1 MMNFK
6 EELAK
11 WREERSI
18 TLDSQLPGL
27 TSNLLEEVTELS
39 RATELVD
46 VIDAMLDYNVF
57 LANAIE
63 GIDIDPILDPEI
75 VKEIEEKHKKLSV
88 MTNEDLALYKKS
100 LISLLLE
107 GIRASIAITMP
118 NIKQEHIDSFTEYL
132 NGIIINIKSS
142 ITLLNYDYAKCLEE
156 VMKAIHTRK
165 GHWDSTISKFVKDKV
180 QPDRYEPD
188 YTNCKL

>member
-1 MMNFK
+1 MNFK

-11 WREERSI
+11 YREKRSI

-63 GIDIDPILDPEI
+63 GIDIDPVLDPEI
-75 VKEIEEKHKKLSV
+75 LKEIEEKHKKLSV
-88 MTNEDLALYKKS
+88 MTQEDLALYKKS

>member
-1 MMNFK
+1 MNFK

-11 WREERSI
+11 YREKRSI
-18 TLDSQLPGL
+18 TLESQLPGL

-75 VKEIEEKHKKLSV
+75 LKEIEEKHKKLSV

-165 GHWDSTISKFVKDKV
+165 GHWDSTICKFVKDKV

>member
-1 MMNFK
+1 MNFK

-11 WREERSI
+11 YREKRSI
-18 TLDSQLPGL
+18 TLESQLPGL

-75 VKEIEEKHKKLSV
+75 LKEIEEKHKKLSV

-156 VMKAIHTRK
+156 VIKAIHTRK
-165 GHWDSTISKFVKDKV
+165 GHWDSTICKFVKDKV

>member
-1 MMNFK
+1 MNFK
-6 EELAK
+6 EELTK

-18 TLDSQLPGL
+18 TLESQLPGL

-75 VKEIEEKHKKLSV
+75 LKEIEEKHKKLSV

-165 GHWDSTISKFVKDKV
+165 GHWNSSICKFVKDKI
-180 QPDRYEPD
+180 QPDRYEPY

>member
-1 MMNFK
+1 MDFK
-6 EELAK
+6 EELTK

-46 VIDAMLDYNVF
+46 IIDAMLDYNVF

-75 VKEIEEKHKKLSV
+75 LKEIEEKHKKLSV
-88 MTNEDLALYKKS
+88 MTQEDLALYKKS

-165 GHWDSTISKFVKDKV
+165 GHWDSSICKFVKDKI

>member
-1 MMNFK
+1 MNFK

-11 WREERSI
+11 YREKRSI
-18 TLDSQLPGL
+18 TLESQLPGL

-63 GIDIDPILDPEI
+63 GIDIDPVLDPEI

>member
-1 MMNFK
+1 MNFK

-11 WREERSI
+11 YREKRSI
-18 TLDSQLPGL
+18 TLESQLPGL

-88 MTNEDLALYKKS
+88 MTQEDLALYKKS

-107 GIRASIAITMP
+107 GIRASIAISMP

-142 ITLLNYDYAKCLEE
+142 ITLLNYDYEKCLEE

>member
-1 MMNFK
+1 MNFK

-63 GIDIDPILDPEI
+63 GIEIDPILDPEI
-75 VKEIEEKHKKLSV
+75 LKEIEEKHKKLSV
-88 MTNEDLALYKKS
+88 MTQEDLALYKKS

-165 GHWDSTISKFVKDKV
+165 GHWDATICKFVKDKV

>member
-1 MMNFK
+1 MNFK

-18 TLDSQLPGL
+18 TLESQLPGL

-46 VIDAMLDYNVF
+46 IIDAMLDYNVF

-63 GIDIDPILDPEI
+63 GIDIDPVLDPEI

-107 GIRASIAITMP
+107 GIRASIAISMP

-156 VMKAIHTRK
+156 VIKAIHTRK
-165 GHWDSTISKFVKDKV
+165 GHWDSTICKFVKDKI

>member
-1 MMNFK
+1 MNFK

-46 VIDAMLDYNVF
+46 IIDAMLDYNVF

-63 GIDIDPILDPEI
+63 GIEIDPILDPEI
-75 VKEIEEKHKKLSV
+75 LKEIEEKHKKLSV

>member
-1 MMNFK
+1 MNFK

-11 WREERSI
+11 YREERSI
-18 TLDSQLPGL
+18 TLECQLPGL

-46 VIDAMLDYNVF
+46 IIDAMLDYNVF

-63 GIDIDPILDPEI
+63 GIEIDPILDPEI
-75 VKEIEEKHKKLSV
+75 LKEIEEKHKKLPI

-165 GHWDSTISKFVKDKV
+165 GHWDSTICKFVKDKV

>member
-1 MMNFK
+1 MDFK
-6 EELAK
+6 EELTK

-18 TLDSQLPGL
+18 TLESQLPGL

-46 VIDAMLDYNVF
+46 IIDAMLDYNVF

-63 GIDIDPILDPEI
+63 GIDIDPVLDPEI

-165 GHWDSTISKFVKDKV
+165 GHWDSTICKFVKDKI

>member
-1 MMNFK
+1 MNFK
-6 EELAK
+6 EELTK

-18 TLDSQLPGL
+18 TLESQLPGL

-63 GIDIDPILDPEI
+63 GINIDPILDPEI

>member
-1 MMNFK
+1 MDFK
-6 EELAK
+6 EELTK

-46 VIDAMLDYNVF
+46 IIDAMLDYNVF

-63 GIDIDPILDPEI
+63 GINIDPILDPEI

-88 MTNEDLALYKKS
+88 MTQEDLALYKKS

-118 NIKQEHIDSFTEYL
+118 NIKQEHINSFTEYL

-165 GHWDSTISKFVKDKV
+165 GHWDSTICKFVKDKI

>member
-1 MMNFK
+1 MDFK

-18 TLDSQLPGL
+18 TLESQLPGL

-46 VIDAMLDYNVF
+46 IIDAMLDYNVF

-63 GIDIDPILDPEI
+63 GIEIDPILDPEI

-132 NGIIINIKSS
+132 NSIIINIKSS

-165 GHWDSTISKFVKDKV
+165 GHWDSTISKFVKDKI

>member
-1 MMNFK
+1 MNFK

-11 WREERSI
+11 YREKRSI

-46 VIDAMLDYNVF
+46 IIDAMLDYNVF

-75 VKEIEEKHKKLSV
+75 LKEIEEKHKKLSV
-88 MTNEDLALYKKS
+88 MTQEDLALYKKS

-156 VMKAIHTRK
+156 VIKAIHTRK
-165 GHWDSTISKFVKDKV
+165 GHWDSTICKFVKDKV

>member
-1 MMNFK
+1 MNFK

-18 TLDSQLPGL
+18 TLESQLPGL

-39 RATELVD
+39 RAIELVD
-46 VIDAMLDYNVF
+46 IIDAMLDYNVF

-63 GIDIDPILDPEI
+63 GIDIDPVLDPEI
-75 VKEIEEKHKKLSV
+75 LKEIEEKHKKLSV

-107 GIRASIAITMP
+107 GIRASIAISMP

>member
-1 MMNFK
+1 MNFK

-18 TLDSQLPGL
+18 TLESQLPGL

-75 VKEIEEKHKKLSV
+75 LKEIEEKHKKLSV

-165 GHWDSTISKFVKDKV
+165 GHWDSTISKFVKDKT

>member
-1 MMNFK
+1 MDFK
-6 EELAK
+6 EELTK

-46 VIDAMLDYNVF
+46 IIDAMLDYNVF

-63 GIDIDPILDPEI
+63 GIDIDPVLDPEI

-107 GIRASIAITMP
+107 GIRASIAITMS

>member
-1 MMNFK
+1 MDFK
-6 EELAK
+6 EELTK

-18 TLDSQLPGL
+18 TLESQLPGL

-46 VIDAMLDYNVF
+46 IIDAMLDYNVF

-63 GIDIDPILDPEI
+63 GIVIDPILDPEI
-75 VKEIEEKHKKLSV
+75 LKEIEEKHKKLSV

-165 GHWDSTISKFVKDKV
+165 GHWDSSICKFVKDKI

-188 YTNCKL
+188 YANCKL

>member
-1 MMNFK
+1 MNFK
-6 EELAK
+6 EELTK

-18 TLDSQLPGL
+18 TLESQLPGL

-63 GIDIDPILDPEI
+63 GIEIDPVLDPEI
-75 VKEIEEKHKKLSV
+75 LKEIEEKHKKLSV

-118 NIKQEHIDSFTEYL
+118 NLKQEHLDSFTEYL

>member
-1 MMNFK
+1 MNFK

-11 WREERSI
+11 YREKRSI
-18 TLDSQLPGL
+18 TLESQLPGL

-46 VIDAMLDYNVF
+46 IIDAMLDYNVF

-63 GIDIDPILDPEI
+63 GIDIDPVLDPEI

-165 GHWDSTISKFVKDKV
+165 GHWDSTICKFVKDKV

>member
-1 MMNFK
+1 MNFK

-11 WREERSI
+11 WREERSV
-18 TLDSQLPGL
+18 TLESQLPGL

-46 VIDAMLDYNVF
+46 IIDAMLDYNVF

-75 VKEIEEKHKKLSV
+75 LKEIEEKHKKLPI

-118 NIKQEHIDSFTEYL
+118 NLKQEHLDSFTEYL

>member
-1 MMNFK
+1 MNFK

-18 TLDSQLPGL
+18 TLECQLPGL

-63 GIDIDPILDPEI
+63 GIDIDPVLDPEI
-75 VKEIEEKHKKLSV
+75 LKEIEEKHKKLPI

>member
-1 MMNFK
+1 MDFK

-11 WREERSI
+11 YREKRSI
-18 TLDSQLPGL
+18 TLESQLPGL

-75 VKEIEEKHKKLSV
+75 LKEIEEKHKKLSV

-165 GHWDSTISKFVKDKV
+165 GHWDSTICKFVKDKV

>member
-1 MMNFK
+1 MNFK

-11 WREERSI
+11 YREKRSI
-18 TLDSQLPGL
+18 TLESQLPGL

-75 VKEIEEKHKKLSV
+75 LKEIEEKHKKLSV

-107 GIRASIAITMP
+107 GIRASIAISMP

-142 ITLLNYDYAKCLEE
+142 ITLLNYDYEKCLEE

>member
-1 MMNFK
+1 MNFK

-18 TLDSQLPGL
+18 TLESQLPGL

-63 GIDIDPILDPEI
+63 GIEIDPVLDPEI
-75 VKEIEEKHKKLSV
+75 LKEIEEKHKKLSV

-118 NIKQEHIDSFTEYL
+118 NLKQEHLDSFTEYL

-156 VMKAIHTRK
+156 VIKAIHTRK
-165 GHWDSTISKFVKDKV
+165 GHWDSAISKFVKDKV

>member
-1 MMNFK
+1 MDFK
-6 EELAK
+6 EELTK

-46 VIDAMLDYNVF
+46 IIDAMLDYNVF

-165 GHWDSTISKFVKDKV
+165 GHWDATICKFVKDKV

>member
-1 MMNFK
+1 MNFK

-63 GIDIDPILDPEI
+63 GIEIDPVLDPEI

-88 MTNEDLALYKKS
+88 MTKEDLALYKKS

-156 VMKAIHTRK
+156 VIKAIHTRK

>member
-1 MMNFK
+1 MNFK

-18 TLDSQLPGL
+18 TLESQLPGL

-63 GIDIDPILDPEI
+63 GIDIDPVLDPEI

-165 GHWDSTISKFVKDKV
+165 GHWDSTICKFVKDKT

>member
-1 MMNFK
+1 MNFK

-11 WREERSI
+11 YREKRSI
-18 TLDSQLPGL
+18 TLESQLPGL

-46 VIDAMLDYNVF
+46 IIDAMLDYNVF

-63 GIDIDPILDPEI
+63 GIEIDPILDPEI
-75 VKEIEEKHKKLSV
+75 LKEIEEKHKKLSV

>member
-1 MMNFK
+1 MNFK

-11 WREERSI
+11 YREKRSI
-18 TLDSQLPGL
+18 TLESQLPGL

-75 VKEIEEKHKKLSV
+75 LKEIEEKHKKLSV
-88 MTNEDLALYKKS
+88 MTNEDLAIYKKS

-165 GHWDSTISKFVKDKV
+165 GHWDSTICKFVKDKV

>member
-1 MMNFK
+1 MNFK

-11 WREERSI
+11 YREKRSI

-63 GIDIDPILDPEI
+63 GIEIDPILDPEI

>member
-1 MMNFK
+1 MNFK

-11 WREERSI
+11 YREKRSI
-18 TLDSQLPGL
+18 TLESQLPGL

-63 GIDIDPILDPEI
+63 GIDIDPVLDPEI
-75 VKEIEEKHKKLSV
+75 LKEIEEKHKKLSV

>member
-1 MMNFK
+1 MNFK
-6 EELAK
+6 EELTK

-63 GIDIDPILDPEI
+63 GIEIDPVLDPEI
-75 VKEIEEKHKKLSV
+75 VKEIEEKHKKLPI

-107 GIRASIAITMP
+107 GIRSSIAITMP

-165 GHWDSTISKFVKDKV
+165 GHWDSTISKFVKDKI

>member
-1 MMNFK
+1 MDFK
-6 EELAK
+6 EELTK

-46 VIDAMLDYNVF
+46 IIDAMLDYNVF

-63 GIDIDPILDPEI
+63 GININPILDPEI
-75 VKEIEEKHKKLSV
+75 LKEIEEKHKKLSV
-88 MTNEDLALYKKS
+88 MTQEDLALYKKS

>member
-1 MMNFK
+1 MNFK

-11 WREERSI
+11 YREKRSI
-18 TLDSQLPGL
+18 TLESQLPGL

-165 GHWDSTISKFVKDKV
+165 GHWDSSICKFVKDKV

>member
-1 MMNFK
+1 MDFK

-46 VIDAMLDYNVF
+46 IIDAMLDYNVF

-75 VKEIEEKHKKLSV
+75 LKEIEEKHKKLSV

>member
-1 MMNFK
+1 MNFK

-18 TLDSQLPGL
+18 TLESQLPGL

-63 GIDIDPILDPEI
+63 GINIDPILDPEI
-75 VKEIEEKHKKLSV
+75 LKEIEEKHKKLSV

-165 GHWDSTISKFVKDKV
+165 GHWDSTICKFVKDKV

>member
-1 MMNFK
+1 MDFK
-6 EELAK
+6 EELTK

-132 NGIIINIKSS
+132 NGIIVNIKSS